1 MAYPVRLFRKNAS
14 VNAILSLLIIL
25 TGILFAAGCTTD
37 SVLENVTVTATVPV
51 NIPSP
56 VVTLTPPSK
65 VLYTTTIAQ
74 QNSSH
79 PERIRMDSDVYNQGE
94 IIEFYLVNDGTDT
107 VSCIGDFSECR
118 IFFWKNGS
126 YWEELPR
133 SVNAYSPPRPTQLCS
148 VSNREPSY
156 MGAGQRTLVFHLITT
171 EWVPGRYRIQSD
183 CLNASREFI
192 LKDVPHGKSGTVD
205 TP

>member
-1 MAYPVRLFRKNAS
+1 M
-14 VNAILSLLIIL
+14 LLD
-25 TGILFAAGCTTD
+25 AHDPAPK
-37 SVLENVTVTATVPV
+37 NVTVTTAVPV
-51 NIPSP
+51 PALSP

-79 PERIRMDSDVYNQGE
+79 PERIMMDSDVYNQGE
-94 IIEFYLVNDGTDT
+94 IIEFYLVNDGQDT
-107 VSCIGDFSECR
+107 ISCIGDFSECR
-118 IFFWKNGS
+118 IFFWKNKS

-156 MGAGQRTLVFHLITT
+156 MAAGQRTLVFHLITM
-171 EWVPGRYRIQSD
+171 EWIPGRYRIQSD

-192 LKDVPHGKSGTVD
+192 LKDVPHGKGGTVD

>member
-1 MAYPVRLFRKNAS
+1 MADPVCPFRKNAS
-14 VNAILSLLIIL
+14 VTAIVSLLIIL
-25 TGILFAAGCTTD
+25 AGSVLVAGCTTD
-37 SVLENVTVTATVPV
+37 PVPENMTVTTTVPI
-51 NIPSP
+51 NTSLS
-56 VVTLTPPSK
+56 VVTLTPQSK

-79 PERIRMDSDVYNQGE
+79 PERIMMDSDVYNQGE
-94 IIEFYLVNDGTDT
+94 IIEFYLVNDGKDT
-107 VSCIGDFSECR
+107 VSCIGDFTECR
-118 IFFWKNGS
+118 IFLWMNES

-133 SVNAYSPPRPTQLCS
+133 PVNAYSPPQPTQLCS

-156 MGAGQRTLVFHLITT
+156 MGAGQRTPVFHLITT

-192 LKDVPHGKSGTVD
+192 LNNVPHGKGGTV
-205 TP
+205 TLS